1 MVSFYNAYLRMLSSF
16 RWSLNRNIIVALA
29 LLIIIS
35 AVLVLT
41 SSMFVAIRINKDPF
55 YFIKHHFFYLAV
67 SFVILLVVANLSAS
81 NLQKF
86 IIAGFI
92 GSFILVWFVFIFGT
106 EIKGAKRWLYLF
118 GFSLQPSEFLKVF
131 FTPFLAIVWN
141 KFEKFKFTAYMS
153 ITVIFVISAG
163 SLLVQPDL
171 GMTVLTTLMFGTILF
186 ITQVSWVVIWGLAV
200 VAVSLLSGTYF
211 LFPHVANRVSSFFSE
226 QASYQISKATQS
238 IIEGKIFGKGAGMGE
253 VKKYLPDS
261 HTDFIFTVAAEEFG
275 LIFNLFI
282 ILIYVSVVITCINV
296 ANKTTNTTKK
306 FSLVGLASLL
316 GFQSFIHMASNLNL
330 IPTKGMTLP
339 IISYGGSSLMASML
353 LFGLLINLTK
363 KNIVYDKNHSS

>member
-1 MVSFYNAYLRMLSSF
+1 MVSFYNAYLRMVSSF
-16 RWSLNRNIIVALA
+16 RWSLNRNIIVALV
-29 LLIIIS
+29 LLVIIS
-35 AVLVLT
+35 SVLVLT
-41 SSMFVAIRINKDPF
+41 SSMFVAIRINKEPF

-86 IIAGFI
+86 IIIGFI
-92 GSFILVWFVFIFGT
+92 GSLVLVWLVFAIGT

-131 FTPFLAIVWN
+131 FTPFLAIIWG
-141 KFEKFKFTAYMS
+141 KFYKNKFTAYML
-153 ITVIFVISAG
+153 ITIVFVLCAG
-163 SLLVQPDL
+163 SLLIQPDL
-171 GMTVLTTLMFGTILF
+171 GMTVLTSLMFGAILF
-186 ITQVSWVVIWGLAV
+186 ITQVSWVLIAGLALVGV
-200 VAVSLLSGTYF
+200 VLLSGTYF
-211 LFPHVANRVSSFFSE
+211 LFSHVAYRINSFFSE

-275 LIFNLFI
+275 LIFNVFI

-296 ANKTTNTTKK
+296 ASKTNNITKK